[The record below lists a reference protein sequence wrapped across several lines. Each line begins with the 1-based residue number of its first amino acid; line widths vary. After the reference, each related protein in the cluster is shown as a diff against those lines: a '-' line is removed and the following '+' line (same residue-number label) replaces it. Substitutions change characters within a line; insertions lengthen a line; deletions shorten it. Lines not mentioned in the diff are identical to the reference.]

1 MWRQGTKPV
10 ISTSRKETI
19 QYLFEIIIRFQEACV
34 DPCNFWLHCIP
45 FNSRSSALSET
56 CLKNLLVVTYH
67 PEHRNYARPQ
77 NLTTY
82 HDLKRSGICGSIC
95 KDLGRIQW
103 SILQVRRAVMASTHS
118 AVLKLVAR
126 ILNFLAAAIAS
137 DDVTEGHDVISS
149 MAGLAASSQ
158 GPTQP
163 TASASSSTSQGV
175 PRESQAGSTPSPAPH
190 PSSSQGPTQP
200 TASASSSTSHGDP
213 RESQAGCGCPLVI
226 VTVLNS
232 RNHTGKYH
240 KKETCGGLQK
250 AGQLTTMSR
259 CSALQNGQEPCSI
272 CYPLCRKLDRDRSA

>member
-1 MWRQGTKPV
+1 
-10 ISTSRKETI
+10 
-19 QYLFEIIIRFQEACV
+19 
-34 DPCNFWLHCIP
+34 
-45 FNSRSSALSET
+45 
-56 CLKNLLVVTYH
+56 
-67 PEHRNYARPQ
+67 
-77 NLTTY
+77 
-82 HDLKRSGICGSIC
+82 
-95 KDLGRIQW
+95 
-103 SILQVRRAVMASTHS
+103 MASKHS

-149 MAGLAASSQ
+149 MAGLA
-158 GPTQP
+158 
-163 TASASSSTSQGV
+163 QGV

-190 PSSSQGPTQP
+190 PSSSQRPTQP
-200 TASASSSTSHGDP
+200 TASSTSHGDP

-226 VTVLNS
+226 ATVLNS